1 MYIVVCRLKLSL
13 EKGAANL
20 DGQPEQ
26 HTERTQWTEMVPD
39 IWTKLPHF
47 QDNFKDFL
55 LSNEDFV
62 FELNCVMYPIQLEDD
77 NVNSEG
83 TGSEIWLDMGPSTE
97 PQEGSL
103 LKSIVVMDD
112 PDEDDS
118 GPVESERMG
127 EPEDGKDEKAVREG
141 DDVPIETLPPIPSQ
155 PDQSPSVGGE

>member
-26 HTERTQWTEMVPD
+26 HTERAQWTEMVPD
-39 IWTKLPHF
+39 VWTKLPHF
-47 QDNFKDFL
+47 QDNFKNLL

-62 FELNCVMYPIQLEDD
+62 FELNSVMYPIQLEDD

-83 TGSEIWLDMGPSTE
+83 TGSELWVDMGPSTE
-97 PQEGSL
+97 PKEDSS
-103 LKSIVVMDD
+103 SIVVIDD
-112 PDEDDS
+112 PEEDDS

-127 EPEDGKDEKAVREG
+127 EPEDRKDEKAVHKG

-155 PDQSPSVGGE
+155 PDPSPSVAGE